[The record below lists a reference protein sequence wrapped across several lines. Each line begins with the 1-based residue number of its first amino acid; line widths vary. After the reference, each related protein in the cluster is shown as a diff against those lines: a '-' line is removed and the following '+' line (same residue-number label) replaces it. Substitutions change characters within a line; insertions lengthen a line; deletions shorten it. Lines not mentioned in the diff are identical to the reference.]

1 VSEHSQTQQETTTAE
16 EAPVSQSRSGI
27 GSVLDGRGGVVG
39 LAAVGLLGGL
49 LVAWLVISLI
59 SGDLRIGPPNFN
71 GIVMQSPQPLS
82 DFTLTDHNGQAA
94 SLSDFRGQVVLIY
107 FGYTYCPD
115 VCPATLSALE
125 TAVDSLGDKDR
136 EKVQVVMVS
145 VDPER
150 DTPEVLADY
159 MAHFDPSFLGL
170 TGTNEELVAAAVPLG
185 IFFQKRE
192 GSVESGYLVDH
203 TATVAAVD
211 GDGYLRLIYP
221 FNTPGEDIGDDLRHL
236 ID

>member
-1 VSEHSQTQQETTTAE
+1 MSQHSHVQQELPTTEDSVGHRPTA
-16 EAPVSQSRSGI
+16 GI
-27 GSVLDGRGGVVG
+27 RAWLDGRGGLVGLAVVG
-39 LAAVGLLGGL
+39 LLAGL
-49 LVAWLVISLI
+49 LVTWLVIGLI
-59 SGDLRIGPPNFN
+59 SGDLRIGPPSFN
-71 GIVMQSPQPLS
+71 GIVMQSPQPLD
-82 DFTLTDHNGQAA
+82 DFTLTSHHGQQV
-94 SLSDFRGQVVLIY
+94 SLSDFRGKVLLIY

-125 TAVDSLGDKDR
+125 TAVKSLKEKKQ
-136 EKVQVVMVS
+136 EKVQVLMVS

-150 DTPEVLADY
+150 DTPKVLAEY
-159 MAHFDPSFLGL
+159 LAHFDPSFLGL
-170 TGTNEELVAAAVPLG
+170 TGTKEEVTAAAVPLG

-192 GSVESGYLVDH
+192 GTVKTGYLVDH

-221 FNTPGEDIGDDLRHL
+221 FNTPGKAIGEDLRHL